1 MLLMIDEIY
10 VAKRAEYSAGEI
22 YGLASDGRIA
32 STLLCFMVKSVGGKY
47 KDLVGIYPMSSLTA
61 VKQNDCYKE
70 VMLTLQSVSLNVVAI
85 SVDNASINRKFYTE
99 YLCDGVLKTHVID
112 SVTGQPIF
120 LIFDPVHDIKN
131 VYI

>member
-1 MLLMIDEIY
+1 
-10 VAKRAEYSAGEI
+10 
-22 YGLASDGRIA
+22 
-32 STLLCFMVKSVGGKY
+32 
-47 KDLVGIYPMSSLTA
+47 MSSLTA

-70 VMLTLQSVSLNVVAI
+70 VMLTLQKSVSLNVVAI

-99 YLCDGVLKTHVID
+99 YLCDGALKTHVID
-112 SVTGQPIF
+112 FVTGQPIF